1 MVLVVFGI
9 LAMLAVGHVYCLL
22 FWRKFGCFCPSGV
35 FSRRTCT
42 AFALCGAI
50 DFDMK
55 TNPVKQTH
63 KNKATHFHVSQENV
77 PAHHV
82 LTAITVIRAAGQ
94 RKGLAASCRFLWI
107 FLDMVALISN

>member
-1 MVLVVFGI
+1 MVLIVLGH
-9 LAMLAVGHVYCLL
+9 VGHVGHFYCLL
-22 FWRKFGCFCPSGV
+22 AWRSFGCFCPSGV
-35 FSRRTCT
+35 FSRRTCA

-63 KNKATHFHVSQENV
+63 KNKATQFHVSHEKV

-82 LTAITVIRAAGQ
+82 L
-94 RKGLAASCRFLWI
+94 
-107 FLDMVALISN
+107 